1 MLLKLQTSS
10 GDKHID
16 MENQSTPVES
26 LIDRVK
32 SYVETR
38 IDLLRL
44 KAIDKSSSFLSFFI
58 SLIVVILISFIS
70 VILLSVG
77 IALLLG
83 DLLGKL
89 YYGFFIV
96 AGFYLI
102 TGLVLYSLR
111 EKWLKAPIADSM
123 IKKLMD

>member
-1 MLLKLQTSS
+1 MKLQTSS

-32 SYVETR
+32 NYVETR

-102 TGLVLYSLR
+102 TGLVLYSLK

>member
-1 MLLKLQTSS
+1 MAELGNKS
-10 GDKHID
+10 GDKSLA
-16 MENQSTPVES
+16 MENQSSPVES

-44 KAIDKSSSFLSFFI
+44 KAIDKSSSLLSMLI
-58 SLIVVILISFIS
+58 SLFIVILFAFLAF
-70 VILLSVG
+70 ILLNVG

-83 DLLGKL
+83 DLLGKS

-96 AGFYLI
+96 GGFYII
-102 TGLVLYSLR
+102 TGLVIFKFHD
-111 EKWLKAPIADSM
+111 KWIKTPIANSM

>member
-1 MLLKLQTSS
+1 ME
-10 GDKHID
+10 I
-16 MENQSTPVES
+16 ENQSSPVES

-44 KAIDKSSSFLSFFI
+44 KAIDKSSSFLSLVV
-58 SLIVVILISFIS
+58 SLIVVILVGFIS
-70 VILLSVG
+70 LIMLSVG

-83 DLLGKL
+83 DCLGKS

-96 AGFYLI
+96 AGFYI
-102 TGLVLYSLR
+102 IAGLVLYSLR
-111 EKWLKAPIADSM
+111 DKWLKTPIANSM
-123 IKKLMD
+123 IKNLME

>member
-1 MLLKLQTSS
+1 ME
-10 GDKHID
+10 

-44 KAIDKSSSFLSFFI
+44 KAIDKSSSLLSLLI
-58 SLIVVILISFIS
+58 SMIVVILIGFIS
-70 VILLSVG
+70 LMLLSIG

-83 DLLGKL
+83 EWLGKS

-96 AGFYLI
+96 TGLYII
-102 TGLVLYSLR
+102 TGLVLYSSR
-111 EKWLKAPIADSM
+111 DKILKSPIANSM

>member
-1 MLLKLQTSS
+1 ME
-10 GDKHID
+10 
-16 MENQSTPVES
+16 MENQSGVVES

-44 KAIDKSSSFLSFFI
+44 KAIDKSSSFLSLVV
-58 SLIVVILISFIS
+58 SLIVVILVGFIS
-70 VILLSVG
+70 LIMLSVG

-83 DLLGKL
+83 DCLGKS

-96 AGFYLI
+96 AGFYI
-102 TGLVLYSLR
+102 IAGLVLYSLR
-111 EKWLKAPIADSM
+111 DKWLKTPIANSM
-123 IKKLMD
+123 IKNLME

>member
-1 MLLKLQTSS
+1 
-10 GDKHID
+10 

-26 LIDRVK
+26 LFDRVK

-44 KAIDKSSSFLSFFI
+44 KAIDKSSSFLSLLI
-58 SLIVVILISFIS
+58 SMIVVILVGFIS
-70 VILLSVG
+70 IMMLSVG

-83 DLLGKL
+83 DWLGKA

-96 AGFYLI
+96 AVLYII
-102 TGLVLYSLR
+102 TGLVLYSSR
-111 EKWLKAPIADSM
+111 EKWLKAPIANSM

>member
-1 MLLKLQTSS
+1 MKYKRSGDK

-38 IDLLRL
+38 IDLLKL
-44 KAIDKSSSFLSFFI
+44 KAIDKSSSFLSLLI
-58 SLIVVILISFIS
+58 SMVVVILISFIS
-70 VILLSVG
+70 IMLLSVG

-83 DLLGKL
+83 DLLGKV

-102 TGLVLYSLR
+102 TGIALYIYR
-111 EKWLKAPIADSM
+111 DKWLKAPIANSM
-123 IKKLMD
+123 IKKLME

>member
-1 MLLKLQTSS
+1 ME
-10 GDKHID
+10 

-44 KAIDKSSSFLSFFI
+44 KAIDKSSSFLSLLI
-58 SLIVVILISFIS
+58 SMIVVILVSFIS
-70 VILLSVG
+70 VMMISVG
-77 IALLLG
+77 LALLLG
-83 DLLGKL
+83 DWLGKS

-96 AGFYLI
+96 GAIYLI
-102 TGLVLYSLR
+102 TGLVLYSMRDKL
-111 EKWLKAPIADSM
+111 LKSPIANSM